1 MLPTTQNSKCPRL
14 NPKLH
19 TTIRR
24 KYDLF
29 LKRKIN
35 KKQLAF
41 IIPLG
46 NCDGH
51 TQSDIFVDG

>member
-1 MLPTTQNSKCPRL
+1 MS
-14 NPKLH
+14 H
-19 TTIRR
+19 TELSGHSE
-24 KYDLF
+24 KQ
-29 LKRKIN
+29 KIN